1 MATPTVADRPF
12 SDLNVLDSDTRNEV
26 TDVDVLELADETV
39 EDKDDPLNAARGI
52 LLALLLSTPFWIA
65 VAYWVIW

>member
-26 TDVDVLELADETV
+26 ADVDVLELVEET
-39 EDKDDPLNAARGI
+39 DDPLNAARGI

-65 VAYWVIW
+65 VAYWLIW